1 MLMADTI
8 DISKYLDSPDLNRLS
23 QLKAQL
29 KQKPALGFCGAGMS
43 IPVGF
48 PSWRQL
54 LKLFMQY
61 IVNNSDARI
70 PSDLQLA
77 INSKD
82 LMLLSESFKVIKG
95 FITEELYK
103 DFLKQTFSRFVD
115 SDYSF
120 EYELLAKIPIRLWI
134 TTNYDNCL
142 IDAIMR
148 VNG

>member
-1 MLMADTI
+1 LTGKIGKLMADTI
-8 DISKYLDSPDLNRLS
+8 DISKYLDRPDLSRLS
-23 QLKAQL
+23 QLQAQL

-54 LKLFMQY
+54 LKLFLQY

-82 LMLLSESFKVIKG
+82 LMLLPESLCIARKRSWPEK
-95 FITEELYK
+95 
-103 DFLKQTFSRFVD
+103 
-115 SDYSF
+115 
-120 EYELLAKIPIRLWI
+120 
-134 TTNYDNCL
+134 
-142 IDAIMR
+142 
-148 VNG
+148 